1 MKRILIIEDDL
12 SILKGL
18 QAGLEEDNYE
28 ISTATDGEE
37 GYQKALGG
45 QADLILLDLML
56 PGKNGQEICADLRR
70 ENISTPII
78 MLTSKQEEIDK
89 VLGLESGADD
99 YVTKPFSIREL
110 RARIKAILRRT
121 DSRIQKTDTFSFGE
135 ITIDFL
141 KHEASRSGQPIN
153 LSTREY
159 EIMRLF
165 IEHEGELV
173 SRDMLLDQVWGYD
186 AFPSTRTVDNYI
198 LNLRKKI
205 EDDPANPKYILTIH
219 GAGYKFVK
227 LIK

>member
-121 DSRIQKTDTFSFGE
+121 DNRIQKTDTFSFGE

-186 AFPSTRTVDNYI
+186 VFPSTRTVDNYI

>member
-18 QAGLEEDNYE
+18 QAGLEEEHYE
-28 ISTATDGEE
+28 ICVATDGEE
-37 GYQKALGG
+37 GFKMALEGRV
-45 QADLILLDLML
+45 DLILLDLML
-56 PGKNGQEICADLRR
+56 PGKNGQEICAELRQAK
-70 ENISTPII
+70 IATPII

-121 DSRIQKTDTFSFGE
+121 DPVVQKTDSYSFGE

-141 KHEASRSGQPIN
+141 KHETLKNGQPVN
-153 LSTREY
+153 LSSREY

-165 IEHEGELV
+165 IEHEGQLV
-173 SRDMLLDQVWGYD
+173 TRDMLLDKVWGYD
-186 AFPSTRTVDNYI
+186 VFPTTRTVDNYI
-198 LNLRKKI
+198 LNLRKKF
-205 EDDPANPKYILTIH
+205 EEDPANPKHLLTVH

-227 LIK
+227 E